1 MKLLIISWLC
11 SSITKYFIIYFV
23 HYLFFI
29 IFAKKLLSTINIL
42 SYGYIINL
50 GERELRHDTAA
61 CGYGWRSGVGDIVGL
76 RDKKEEVTSG
86 RVILFLQCLIAL
98 AEKRKFRADKFMA

>member
-1 MKLLIISWLC
+1 M
-11 SSITKYFIIYFV
+11 
-23 HYLFFI
+23 
-29 IFAKKLLSTINIL
+29 
-42 SYGYIINL
+42 